1 MHLFSKPGSM
11 KTLFIVQGKTTAAY
25 DKEAIAEYIKRIDRM
40 MNFELVVLPD
50 LKNTKRLSQ
59 EIQKKQ
65 EADLLRKVL
74 QPGDYIVLL
83 DEKGSEFSSVNFA
96 KWMEKKMSTVNKRL
110 VFIIGGPYGFSTDI
124 YNLAAEKIALS
135 KMTFSHQMIR
145 VIFIEQLYRALSIL
159 NNSPYHHE

>member
-65 EADLLRKVL
+65 EADLL
-74 QPGDYIVLL
+74 
-83 DEKGSEFSSVNFA
+83 
-96 KWMEKKMSTVNKRL
+96 
-110 VFIIGGPYGFSTDI
+110 
-124 YNLAAEKIALS
+124 
-135 KMTFSHQMIR
+135 
-145 VIFIEQLYRALSIL
+145 
-159 NNSPYHHE
+159 